1 MIFCTLNLLMK
12 ENKFTQTHIA
22 DETGITRPTLLA
34 LIKNKNQNIKYET
47 IDELCKLLGIEM
59 YDLLIYSKRK
69 IDYIKTEVEL
79 DKQLSI
85 DTNGDVERKIITTT
99 FKIDDSELVFEG
111 DFVSSPFGLEVTDPQ
126 PIIMNTVI
134 KNEPAKQ
141 FRQDNF
147 IQIFNKYIEVFQ
159 IKQEIAQKM
168 NDSNLQD
175 LIEFNFEVTSKGKI
189 NSVYESIN
197 QLNELE
203 FQELMKKIDSRNLQ
217 IKGIEKYKETF
228 LNSYKNISSQKNKS
242 HQE

>member
-1 MIFCTLNLLMK
+1 MIFCTLNLLLK
-12 ENKFTQTHIA
+12 ENKLTQTQIA
-22 DETGITRPTLLA
+22 DATGITRPTLLA

-47 IDELCKLLGIEM
+47 IDELCKFLGIEM
-59 YDLLIYSKRK
+59 YDLLIYSKKK
-69 IDYIKTEVEL
+69 IEYIKTEVEL

-168 NDSNLQD
+168 NNSNLQG
-175 LIEFNFEVTSKGKI
+175 LIEFNFEVTSNGKI

-203 FQELMKKIDSRNLQ
+203 FQELMKKIN
-217 IKGIEKYKETF
+217 
-228 LNSYKNISSQKNKS
+228 YKNSKSKEDGEYEVALANSFKNIMRQKNKS